1 MSDGLRLSI
10 RQQYII
16 KACYVNED
24 HHSADG
30 IINPPYW
37 TSDRE
42 DCKALESHLLLRKVS
57 SEGWRL
63 TGLGKDLV
71 RKLRALEPTW
81 VEDIA
86 KDSSAAPYR

>member
-10 RQQYII
+10 RQQYLI

-30 IINPPYW
+30 IINAPYW
-37 TSDRE
+37 TSDRA
-42 DCKALESHLLLRKVS
+42 DCKILESHLLLRRVT
-57 SEGWRL
+57 EGWRL
-63 TGLGKDLV
+63 TGLGKDLA
-71 RKLRALEPTW
+71 RKLKALEPTW

-86 KDSSAAPYR
+86 KDSSTAPYR